1 MALSETQAGTQRRP
15 AETPGRRVAFVI
27 EDDTNVAP
35 LIEDMLRAIGY
46 AEVWHAETVAGALL
60 ILGYHRPDIAVLDT
74 NLLGVPA
81 YRVAERLNE
90 IDVPFVVATGYDPA
104 RLPDLLRSTVILRK
118 PFATADLAAALDSV
132 TPRSS
137 L

>member
-1 MALSETQAGTQRRP
+1 MPLHEPGTRRAGSTD
-15 AETPGRRVAFVI
+15 ASAGRRVAFVI
-27 EDDTNVAP
+27 EDDTTVAP
-35 LIEDMLRAIGY
+35 LIEDMLRSIGY

-81 YRVAERLNE
+81 YRVAQRLNE

-104 RLPDLLRSTVILRK
+104 KLPDLLRSTVILRK
-118 PFATADLAAALDSV
+118 PFGAAELASALESV
-132 TPRSS
+132 SARGS
-137 L
+137 

>member
-1 MALSETQAGTQRRP
+1 MPLSGTRP
-15 AETPGRRVAFVI
+15 RPEASPEQTTRRVAFVI
-27 EDDTNVAP
+27 EDDTIVAP

-90 IDVPFVVATGYDPA
+90 INVPFVVATGYDPA
-104 RLPDLLRSTVILRK
+104 KLPDLLRSTVILRK
-118 PFATADLAAALDSV
+118 PFGAADLAAALDSV
-132 TPRSS
+132 SPRGTS
-137 L
+137 